1 MRRFRYTLI
10 AVCLVLL
17 FLGVSDL
24 ILWFHNQAPHR
35 VTIDELEQTGAPG
48 EWLEVTAGYQDLD
61 RAISTSGS
69 LEMEALLVPLVIH
82 PDQEQI
88 TVLVETRNPHQL
100 KLFQDYH
107 FFTDTLPEKREFR
120 LKYGAEFKGQR
131 DVTGMLVAGLIAR
144 GNQQKLMKLAKETDL
159 NIAED
164 VIFLSE
170 GKEPGKLRGV
180 FFTLVGLLG
189 LFKVLTGK
197 KEATATEP
205 EAPPSS

>member
-1 MRRFRYTLI
+1 MRRFRYTLL

-24 ILWFHNQAPHR
+24 LLWFNNQTPQAISIA
-35 VTIDELEQTGAPG
+35 TLEQSGAPR
-48 EWLEVTAGYQDLD
+48 EWLEVKAGYQDLD

-69 LEMEALLVPLVIH
+69 LEMEALLVPLVAH

-88 TVLVETRNPHQL
+88 HIMVETRNPQQL

-107 FFTDTLPEKREFR
+107 FFTDTLPEKKEFR
-120 LKYGAEFKGQR
+120 RKHGTEFKGQR
-131 DVTGMLVAGLIAR
+131 DISGMLVAGLIAR
-144 GNQQKLMKLAKETDL
+144 GNQQKLIKLAKQTDL
-159 NIAED
+159 NIADD

-170 GKEPGKLRGV
+170 GKEPDKWRGI

-189 LFKVLTGK
+189 LLKVLTYK
-197 KEATATEP
+197 NKVA
-205 EAPPSS
+205 SSALQGSSDS